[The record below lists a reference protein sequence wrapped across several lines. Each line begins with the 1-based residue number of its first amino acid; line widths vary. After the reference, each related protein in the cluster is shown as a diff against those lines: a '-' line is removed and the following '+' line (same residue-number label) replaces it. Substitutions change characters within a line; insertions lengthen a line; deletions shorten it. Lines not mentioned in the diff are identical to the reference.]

1 MADRKPRAS
10 SGDVSGSVEKVKEL
24 YAAGMTTRQ
33 IAVETDISRE
43 SVRRILN
50 DAGIELKPSGGRPR
64 KNPPKTPLSQE
75 EVERLR
81 AMVGFNPDG
90 TERGT
95 RVR

>member
-10 SGDVSGSVEKVKEL
+10 SGDVSGATPEVIRL
-24 YAAGMTTRQ
+24 YKSGKTTRQ

-81 AMVGFNPDG
+81 AMVGFNPDD